1 MTQITASD
9 VNRLRQGTGAGM
21 MDCKKALVEAEGDFE
36 KATDLLRKKGQKI
49 AAKRGDK
56 EANEGFI
63 LAKTNENSQVGIVIT
78 LNCETDFVA
87 RTEDFQNYVDAIADV
102 ALSGEIDTLE
112 NLKAALHNGSP
123 VQEGI
128 TELSGKIGEKIELAR
143 FEVIKSELVVAYNHP
158 GNRLATIVGLS
169 KSGDS
174 IAEAGKNVSM
184 QIAAMNPVAL
194 DKDGVDQS
202 IIDREIEVGKEQA
215 RESGKPEEIL
225 EKIAMGKLNKF
236 FKENTLL
243 NQDYIKDSKKTIR
256 QYLEETD
263 SQLAVTSYNRLAL
276 G

>member
-9 VNRLRQGTGAGM
+9 VNRLRQETGAGM

-63 LAKTNENSQVGIVIT
+63 LAKTNENSQVGIVLT

-112 NLKAALHNGSP
+112 NLKAAPHNGST

-174 IAEAGKNVSM
+174 VAEAGKNVTM

>member
-9 VNRLRQGTGAGM
+9 VNRLRQETGAGM

-63 LAKTNENSQVGIVIT
+63 LAKTNENSQVGIVLT

-112 NLKAALHNGSP
+112 NLKAAPHNGST

-174 IAEAGKNVSM
+174 VAEAGKNVTM

-215 RESGKPEEIL
+215 RESGKPEEIM

>member
-1 MTQITASD
+1 MGQITASD
-9 VNRLRQGTGAGM
+9 VNNLRKTTGAGM
-21 MDCKKALVEAEGDFE
+21 MDCKNALVEADGDVE
-36 KATDLLRKKGQKI
+36 KAVDILRATGQKI
-49 AAKRGDK
+49 AAKRDDR

-63 LAKTNENSQVGIVIT
+63 IAKISEDGKTGIAIA

-87 RTEDFQNYVDAIADV
+87 RTEDFQNYANAIADT
-102 ALSGEIDTLE
+102 ALDGEISSLE
-112 NLKAALHNGSP
+112 ELKAAAQNGST

-128 TELSGKIGEKIELAR
+128 TSMSGKIGEKIELVNY
-143 FEVIKSELVVAYNHP
+143 EIIKSETVVAYNHP
-158 GNRLATIVGLS
+158 GNRLATIIGLT
-169 KSGDS
+169 KTGDAV
-174 IAEAGKNVSM
+174 AEAGKNVGM
-184 QIAAMNPVAL
+184 QIAAMDPVAL

-215 RESGKPEEIL
+215 REGGKPEEML

-243 NQDYIKDSKKTIR
+243 NQAYIKDNKKTIR

-263 SQLAVTSYNRLAL
+263 SELEVTSYNRLAL

>member
-112 NLKAALHNGSP
+112 NLKAALHNGST

-174 IAEAGKNVSM
+174 VAEAGKNVSM

>member
-112 NLKAALHNGSP
+112 NLKAALHNGST